1 MRSIFF
7 TISVVWITKLSM
19 ALKFC
24 ANKHYACVDDAEAI
38 CAASG
43 ANYCTNVMNGVT
55 WKYSVDGV
63 NGCHKFQSGGGNSS
77 VEDKSCHN
85 IGNRDVPGGAA
96 NCFPLHR
103 NYCECKACTNHTDC
117 AGITDGNGNAAGCED
132 AVNMTNTSYFRGFAA
147 GKQCGIDN
155 CANALKAAYGQLNT
169 CE

>member
-1 MRSIFF
+1 MYHHTKMRSIFF
-7 TISVVWITKLSM
+7 TISVVCITKLSM

-43 ANYCTNVMNGVT
+43 TKYCINYMHGVG
-55 WKYSVDGV
+55 WQYSVDGV
-63 NGCHKFQSGGGNSS
+63 SGCDNIDSGNSCQY
-77 VEDKSCHN
+77 E
-85 IGNRDVPGGAA
+85 PGTVA
-96 NCFPLHR
+96 CFPLHR

-117 AGITDGNGNAAGCED
+117 SEIRDGNGNVAGCED
-132 AVNMTNTSYFRGFAA
+132 SVNMTNTSYFKGFAA